1 MARKALKTILSL
13 VMVVSMLVSISC
25 VTAFANP
32 APDMVQNF
40 EDTYYHQDGSAASP
54 SDWEVHLSK
63 SAAVT
68 DIENVFDITLLVE
81 TKDTSIELAGS
92 THGAVVLVLDA
103 SNSMEESAKGCYLC
117 GKDEDHA
124 DHKGSGSL
132 CPDQSG
138 NSYERNK
145 LGGRGCANCGYPRSW
160 HVQGEPACTFQESPS
175 HMAILKSAVKSFLDN
190 YVDGAAAGDKR
201 LVSIVEFY
209 TNARTVQSWIDVNSG
224 NNLAL
229 VKSAVDSLTTDHYSG
244 KTDIG
249 GTNMEAG
256 LVLGRNLLNAS
267 DVASIPVGNQ
277 SLILF
282 SDGAP
287 TAAVGNVNSTSTDSV
302 SYDGGDTGFDADSKD
317 RDDLSSILAAVNAK
331 KLAMAYNTDAS
342 LLQSVFGASNVIT
355 TSADS
360 LAVDLAAEAGSI
372 VTTTTNANGI
382 TDPMGYGVSMVSVE
396 SSYDGA
402 SQTWDLSQYTP
413 SVSNGVTSYT
423 ITYQVELDPTVI
435 DEDANYPGYTIF
447 TPANGATTLNYTVGE
462 AATPVSADFNE
473 PNIRGRLPENYAPFV
488 SIVKSADKDSYEVG
502 ETVTWTVTVT
512 NDSDYPAYNVMV
524 VDQMVGINETIQ
536 ALEPGA
542 SQSFSASSVAAEAG
556 TLRNVAVV
564 SWADGDEI
572 DDNDEPNEP
581 KGNEAEEI
589 VTVNEPEPVYYNLT
603 VNHVDESGA
612 AVADSDISQGLPEG
626 TPYSTSPKAVN
637 GYNEGV
643 WSASSDAVSGTM
655 DSDKVVVYVY
665 SVKEVPPVD
674 PPVNPEPDPV
684 YYTLTVN

>member
-1 MARKALKTILSL
+1 M
-13 VMVVSMLVSISC
+13 
-25 VTAFANP
+25 
-32 APDMVQNF
+32 
-40 EDTYYHQDGSAASP
+40 
-54 SDWEVHLSK
+54 
-63 SAAVT
+63 
-68 DIENVFDITLLVE
+68 
-81 TKDTSIELAGS
+81 
-92 THGAVVLVLDA
+92 
-103 SNSMEESAKGCYLC
+103 KG
-117 GKDEDHA
+117 
-124 DHKGSGSL
+124 
-132 CPDQSG
+132 
-138 NSYERNK
+138 
-145 LGGRGCANCGYPRSW
+145 
-160 HVQGEPACTFQESPS
+160 
-175 HMAILKSAVKSFLDN
+175 FLDN
-190 YVDGAAAGDKR
+190 YVAGAAAGDQR

-244 KTDIG
+244 NTDIG

-267 DVASIPVGNQ
+267 AVASIPVSNQ

-287 TAAVGNVNSTSTDSV
+287 TAAVGSVNSTSTSSV
-302 SYDGGDTGFDADSKD
+302 NYDGGDTGFDADSKD

-372 VTTTTNANGI
+372 VTTTTNAHGI

-435 DEDANYPGYTIF
+435 DEDANYPGYTRF

-502 ETVTWTVTVT
+502 ETVTWTITVTNTGTDTAYDILVTDPLTGESWEIDYLAPGESFNLTATAVAGQAGILENTVTVT
-512 NDSDYPAYNVMV
+512 W
-524 VDQMVGINETIQ
+524 T
-536 ALEPGA
+536 
-542 SQSFSASSVAAEAG
+542 
-556 TLRNVAVV
+556 
-564 SWADGDEI
+564 
-572 DDNDEPNEP
+572 DNDEIPDADETD
-581 KGNEAEEI
+581 EEKSTSDTET
-589 VTVNEPEPVYYNLT
+589 VTVEEPVL
-603 VNHVDESGA
+603 
-612 AVADSDISQGLPEG
+612 
-626 TPYSTSPKAVN
+626 
-637 GYNEGV
+637 
-643 WSASSDAVSGTM
+643 
-655 DSDKVVVYVY
+655 
-665 SVKEVPPVD
+665 
-674 PPVNPEPDPV
+674 PDPV
-684 YYTLTVN
+684 DTVIEVILKEDT